1 MSYQQAQPGGR
12 YVAQD
17 VILSKVI
24 VEVEVQPGRGRAG
37 YIAAA
42 VRHESYP
49 DCHTGPQVEKREK
62 EAFEV
67 MFWVHSGR
75 SGVRRLPDLAVGYGQ
90 FARDLEDELDRLRI
104 VARLDAF

>member
-1 MSYQQAQPGGR
+1 M
-12 YVAQD
+12 AQD

-37 YIAAA
+37 YVAAA

-104 VARLDAF
+104 VARLDAS